1 MSQSTAHNRDLEYG
15 GEYDAL
21 NRDSPLSNNYEPPTP
36 TAGTRSIYALTR
48 GEITRGV
55 ANRFVHSRVYIVLY
69 LAMAALSVTTVV
81 LSLTDGCPG
90 LAFYILEIIINVS
103 MILEVGVRFVALG
116 KVPVLLATFF
126 IFAHMGI
133 FKQFWKSPFNIVDLI
148 LTIFCALTLL
158 VLAFAKCGAG
168 SKEEAIFDT
177 LLLVARNVLQFGR
190 LAAVMR
196 QSGQSIFS
204 RPKPIDINAARRAG
218 FLDLE
223 YESEDEVDGELSR
236 PLVRNS
242 VLFDAQRP
250 DNTPKTTTPMPRAA
264 QALRDR
270 DTEDVWAE
278 LG

>member
-1 MSQSTAHNRDLEYG
+1 MSHSTSQDRDLEYG
-15 GEYDAL
+15 EENDPL
-21 NRDSPLSNNYEPPTP
+21 NRDSPVNGPEPPV
-36 TAGTRSIYALTR
+36 ATRSIYALTR
-48 GEITRGV
+48 SEITRGV
-55 ANRFVHSRVYIVLY
+55 ANRFVHSRTYIFLY
-69 LAMAALSVTTVV
+69 LGMAALSVTTVV

-90 LAFYILEIIINVS
+90 LAFYILEVIINTS
-103 MILEVGVRFVALG
+103 MILEVGIRFVALG
-116 KVPVLLATFF
+116 R
-126 IFAHMGI
+126 
-133 FKQFWKSPFNIVDLI
+133 QFWKSPFNTVDLI

-168 SKEEAIFDT
+168 SKEEEIFDT

-218 FLDLE
+218 FIDLE
-223 YESEDEVDGELSR
+223 IESEDEVDGELSR

-242 VLFDAQRP
+242 VLFDAQQERRP
-250 DNTPKTTTPMPRAA
+250 NEGQTFTPMPRAA
-264 QALRDR
+264 QAVRDR
-270 DTEDVWAE
+270 DAEDVWAE